1 MTPVGKDPWE
11 LMRVVDTL
19 CGTPRVGWL
28 QRGIRNAE
36 TVGEHVILV
45 SLLSLTVAE
54 ALRRKGMDI
63 DVGRVA
69 VIALSHDVAEAY
81 LGHASEELRGLVD
94 WRAAEVA
101 VMERRVP
108 ELLEYY
114 VEYRE
119 MASPEGAL
127 VAFMD
132 KYATLVRA
140 CSYDA
145 AGDLARA
152 TYGRLTALLERLDGQ
167 MSDVLREMLVMACDR
182 CPKACRAE

>member
-1 MTPVGKDPWE
+1 
-11 LMRVVDTL
+11 MRVVDTL

-36 TVGEHVILV
+36 TVGEHVMLV
-45 SLLSLTVAE
+45 SFLSLTAAE
-54 ALRRKGMDI
+54 ALSRRGIDI

-69 VIALSHDVAEAY
+69 IIALLHDFAEAY
-81 LGHASEELRGLVD
+81 LGHASEELRGLMD
-94 WRAAEVA
+94 WRAAEIA
-101 VMERRVP
+101 AMEKRVP
-108 ELLEYY
+108 ELLKYY
-114 VEYRE
+114 VEYRD

-145 AGDLARA
+145 ADDLARA
-152 TYGRLTALLERLDGQ
+152 LYGKLTALLDRLSGH
-167 MSDVLREMLVMACDR
+167 MRDVLREILVLTCGR
-182 CPKACRAE
+182 CPKACGAD